1 MEIVTTIACILTFVI
16 PTIMVI
22 IGIRKEK
29 NKRLDERDKMFRED
43 EIKFKKKQKA
53 KPESIDAVEVLSNI
67 LQDEVKKITE
77 SPVKPKLKTGRKP
90 GKKKPEFPIEPNGT
104 VKYKSKRGRK
114 PKNNDK
120 KGGDQMLL
128 S

>member
-1 MEIVTTIACILTFVI
+1 MQN
-16 PTIMVI
+16 VI
-22 IGIRKEK
+22 ILLVILIPIVLSIMNIVAEK
-29 NKRLDERDKMFRED
+29 NRRLDERDKMFRED
-43 EIKFKKKQKA
+43 EIKFKKKQKV

-77 SPVKPKLKTGRKP
+77 KSPVKP
-90 GKKKPEFPIEPNGT
+90 
-104 VKYKSKRGRK
+104 KSKRGRK
-114 PKNNDK
+114 PGNKKQEFPIEPTEHIKPKSKRGRKPRNNDK